1 MSESRESTSEGAA
14 PDGSFEGAFAPLGF
28 PWPTSPTEIPRA
40 DSFTPSDASG
50 PQREASD
57 HEGWADR
64 VAEREE
70 TTSPASGAGER
81 RPASL
86 LDPERRR
93 VFLESVVA
101 WLDELDEAEPPPPGL
116 APEAMPAP
124 DQVPDLF
131 SLLAQLAALTR
142 ETQLQGRATNRL
154 HAELGAALERL
165 AESVSSPDAVAK
177 KLAEARRE
185 ARIELVAE
193 VLEVR
198 DRFARGLEEARRRLA
213 GLRGLRARFGQRPVL
228 EALVEGNGLALER
241 LDDALRRLD
250 VHEIPSLG
258 KPFDPRV
265 MRAVEVAATPA
276 ASAGTVLE
284 VFRAGY
290 TADGRVLR
298 FAEVKVAGNPPAAT
312 GESHG

>member
-1 MSESRESTSEGAA
+1 MSESMESTA
-14 PDGSFEGAFAPLGF
+14 PDRSFNRSPAPGG
-28 PWPTSPTEIPRA
+28 
-40 DSFTPSDASG
+40 DSFTSSGASG
-50 PQREASD
+50 PQHEPSD
-57 HEGWADR
+57 AAGPPAR
-64 VAEREE
+64 AAAQGE
-70 TTSPASGAGER
+70 TSGAGEG
-81 RPASL
+81 RPARA

-93 VFLESVVA
+93 VFLESVAA

-116 APEAMPAP
+116 APEAMSVP
-124 DQVPDLF
+124 DQAPDLF

-165 AESVSSPDAVAK
+165 AENVSSPEAVAK
-177 KLAEARRE
+177 KLAEVRRE
-185 ARIELVAE
+185 ARLELVAE
-193 VLEVR
+193 LLEMR
-198 DRFARGLEEARRRLA
+198 DRFARGLEEARRRLS

-265 MRAVEVAATPA
+265 MRAVEVAATSTAPP
-276 ASAGTVLE
+276 GTVLD

-290 TADGRVLR
+290 TADGKVLR
-298 FAEVKVAGNPPAAT
+298 FAEVKVAGHPTPA
-312 GESHG
+312 GGGSHG

>member
-1 MSESRESTSEGAA
+1 MSESMESRAETNR
-14 PDGSFEGAFAPLGF
+14 PD
-28 PWPTSPTEIPRA
+28 
-40 DSFTPSDASG
+40 
-50 PQREASD
+50 
-57 HEGWADR
+57 
-64 VAEREE
+64 
-70 TTSPASGAGER
+70 SGAGEA

-86 LDPERRR
+86 LGPERRLALLQE
-93 VFLESVVA
+93 VAA
-101 WLDELDEAEPPPPGL
+101 WLDELDDAEPPPPGL
-116 APEAMPAP
+116 APGTMPAP
-124 DQVPDLF
+124 DQEPDLF

-165 AESVSSPDAVAK
+165 AESVGSPDAIAK

-185 ARIELVAE
+185 ARLELVAE
-193 VLEVR
+193 LLEAR
-198 DRFARGLEEARRRLA
+198 DRFMRGLEEARRRLT
-213 GLRGLRARFGQRPVL
+213 GLSGLRARFGQRPVL
-228 EALVEGNGLALER
+228 EALVEGNGLALDR

-250 VHEIPSLG
+250 VHEIAALG

-265 MRAVEVAATPA
+265 MRAVEVAASSTAPP
-276 ASAGTVLE
+276 GTVLE

-298 FAEVKVAGNPPAAT
+298 FAEVKVAGNPHAAT